1 MKVTLFNCSPRKDGN
16 TYTGLKIIAEELE
29 KESVSAEIV
38 QIGCERIYG
47 CDACGTCK
55 KTKSGFCRIE
65 DDIVNDSIKKVH
77 ESEGFIIGSPTYFGS
92 VTAEAKAFIDRLGY
106 TARAAD
112 MKLKRKA
119 AAGIAI
125 ARRAGAVDALL
136 HINKMFLISGCIIPC
151 SSYWNIAI
159 GREKGEILNDKEG
172 VETFINL
179 GRNMA
184 WLLKKIHA

>member
-38 QIGCERIYG
+38 QIGCEKIYG

-136 HINKMFLISGCIIPC
+136 QINKMFLISGCIIPC

>member
-1 MKVTLFNCSPRKDGN
+1 MRVTLFNCSPRKNGN
-16 TYTGLKIIAEELE
+16 TYTGLQIISDELE
-29 KESVSAEIV
+29 KESVSTEII
-38 QIGCERIYG
+38 QMGCENIYG
-47 CDACGTCK
+47 CDACGICK
-55 KTKSGFCRIE
+55 KTKSGFCKIE
-65 DDIVNDSIKKVH
+65 DDIVNDSIRKVH

-106 TARAAD
+106 TSRAAD
-112 MKLKRKA
+112 MKLNRKA
-119 AAGIAI
+119 AAGIAV

-136 HINKMFLISGCIIPC
+136 QINKMFLISGCIIPC

-159 GREKGEILNDKEG
+159 GREKGEILNDREG

-184 WLLKKIHA
+184 WLLKKIHD